1 MLALHANATRTP
13 NPRTEEHRL
22 VARTHPTTTRE
33 SPVND
38 DPSPEAP
45 PPVSQAKLRRA
56 MDRPLFAG
64 KTWRSSPVPLSL
76 KPEQV
81 RELRQIGNAC
91 FAFHQALER
100 LYLKSRADE
109 RVLRNADLRVPWVA
123 AYLDAGKPDWL
134 VRHAASPALKGSFPP
149 VLRPDLLLTAD
160 GFALTE
166 LDSVPGGIGLTAHLE
181 ETYFSAGSAMP
192 ARFAEALEAAAP
204 GSNDSATGRF
214 LSIVSEEASDYRPE
228 MDWLAETLR
237 AAGLAGQVANPDE
250 LDFTSDDVLLRGEKQ
265 SIIHRFWELFD
276 HDGVP
281 FMPELA
287 KRVEEGGVV
296 VSPPMRPFQE
306 EKLALALFWH
316 HRLRDYWKENLP
328 KPHLRLLQRLIPH
341 TWIMDPAELPP
352 GAVLDAP
359 VVRGEPISD
368 WLELGA
374 ASKRER
380 LYVLKASGYHE
391 TAWGARSVTLGEDAS
406 SAEWAEA
413 VERALAAYPEPVF
426 VLQEYRKPLRLEHP
440 VYETSEDE
448 TEKIVPMAARLR
460 LCPYY
465 FVKGGEAHLSGA
477 LATFCPADKKII
489 HGMKDAALVPCLLPC
504 EG

>member
-1 MLALHANATRTP
+1 M
-13 NPRTEEHRL
+13 
-22 VARTHPTTTRE
+22 
-33 SPVND
+33 ND
-38 DPSPEAP
+38 DSHADAH
-45 PPVSQAKLRRA
+45 PPVSRDKLKQA
-56 MDRPLFAG
+56 MERPLFAG
-64 KTWRSSPVPLSL
+64 KTWRSSPLALSL
-76 KPEQV
+76 KEEQI
-81 RELRQIGNAC
+81 RELRQIGSAC

-100 LYLKSRADE
+100 LYLKSRAGE
-109 RVLRNADLRVPWVA
+109 RILRNADLRAPWVA
-123 AYLDAGKPDWL
+123 AYLDAGKPAWL
-134 VRHAASPALKGSFPP
+134 VEHAASPALKGSFPP

-181 ETYFSAGSAMP
+181 ETYFPAGSSMP
-192 ARFAEALEAAAP
+192 AHFAEALEAASASANGTTDSHAP
-204 GSNDSATGRF
+204 PAPPPL

-228 MDWLAETLR
+228 MDWLAEKLR
-237 AAGLAGQVANPDE
+237 AGGHAAEVASPDE
-250 LDFTSDDVLLRGEKQ
+250 PILTADGVSFRGAEQ
-265 SIIHRFWELFD
+265 SVVHRFWELFD
-276 HDGVP
+276 HEGVP

-328 KPHLRLLQRLIPH
+328 KPHLRLLRRIIPG
-341 TWIMDPAELPP
+341 TWIMDPATLPP

-359 VVRGEPISD
+359 RVGGEPITD
-368 WLELGA
+368 WRELGA

-380 LYVLKASGYHE
+380 AYVLKASGYHE
-391 TAWGARSVTLGEDAS
+391 TAWGARSVTVGEDAS

-426 VLQEYRKPLRLEHP
+426 VLQEYRKPIRLEHP
-440 VYETSEDE
+440 VYEASEAE
-448 TEKIVPMAARLR
+448 TEKTVPMNARLR

-465 FVKGGEAHLSGA
+465 FVTGGEARLSGT
-477 LATFCPADKKII
+477 LATLCPADKKII
-489 HGMKDAALVPCLLPC
+489 HGMKDAVLIPALLPG
-504 EG
+504 E